1 MDHNPTPPA
10 ANATKAEAELAA
22 YVAEHRQHLPPLP
35 EKLPVKAPLLHVAED
50 FAAEQER
57 KTAERAE
64 LRRKAELRARFA
76 ELCMAAGNRYAR
88 CTLENFKTPH
98 HRQREVLT
106 EVLAYV
112 AGDSKDGLVLYGP
125 IGTGKDHLAF
135 AVCREAIRAGKT
147 VRWLNGRSWFGSVR
161 DAMDSTKSEAAI
173 IDEVRRPDVVCL
185 SDPLPPIGALTAHQA
200 DMLYRFVDA
209 RYTRGVP
216 TICTLNVE
224 NDADADER
232 LGVPT
237 WDRLCDGAFK
247 LHCNWPSWRKPAREI
262 R

>member
-1 MDHNPTPPA
+1 MDPNQQPA
-10 ANATKAEAELAA
+10 ANATKAEADLAA
-22 YVAEHRQHLPPLP
+22 FVAEHRQHLPQLP
-35 EKLPVKAPLLHVAED
+35 ERVDVHAPFLHVEEGFFD
-50 FAAEQER
+50 EQCR
-57 KTAERAE
+57 KAAERAE

-76 ELCMAAGNRYAR
+76 ELCMAAGDRYAR
-88 CTLENFKTPH
+88 CTLENFDAKHPK
-98 HRQREVLT
+98 QKQVLT

-112 AGDSKDGLVLYGP
+112 AADCPGGLVLYGP

-135 AVCREAIRAGKT
+135 AVCRECIRSGKT
-147 VRWLNGRSWFGSVR
+147 VKWLNGRQWFGSIR
-161 DAMDSTKSEAAI
+161 DAMDSTKTEAAI

-185 SDPLPPIGALTAHQA
+185 SDPLPPIGALTPHQA
-200 DMLYRFVDA
+200 DMLYRFIDA
-209 RYTRGVP
+209 RYCRGAT

-237 WDRLCDGAFK
+237 WDRLCDGSCK
-247 LHCNWPSWRKPAREI
+247 LHCSWASCRKPVREV

>member
-1 MDHNPTPPA
+1 MDQNQQPA
-10 ANATKAEAELAA
+10 ANASKAEGELAA
-22 YVAEHRQHLPPLP
+22 YIAEHRQHLPALP
-35 EKLPVKAPLLHVAED
+35 QRVDPQAPLLHITEAGWDEQCRQR
-50 FAAEQER
+50 AARE
-57 KTAERAE
+57 E
-64 LRRKAELRARFA
+64 LRRKAELRQRFV
-76 ELCMAAGNRYAR
+76 ELCMAAGNRYAN
-88 CTLENFKTPH
+88 CTLENFETKHPKQ
-98 HRQREVLT
+98 RQVLT
-106 EVLAYV
+106 ELLAYV
-112 AGDSKDGLVLYGP
+112 AGDCSGNLVLYGP

-135 AVCREAIRAGKT
+135 AACREAIRSGKT

-247 LHCNWPSWRKPAREI
+247 LHCNWPSYRQPTKELR
-262 R
+262 